1 MLFSWKRCLPPG
13 GAQPKGGA
21 MDVFECAAYATV
33 IQVAIW
39 LLLVVIKTLNRI
51 GRMVLKGKEKPGRH
65 SNQSRVQ

>member
-1 MLFSWKRCLPPG
+1 
-13 GAQPKGGA
+13 
-21 MDVFECAAYATV
+21 MDGFECAAYATV